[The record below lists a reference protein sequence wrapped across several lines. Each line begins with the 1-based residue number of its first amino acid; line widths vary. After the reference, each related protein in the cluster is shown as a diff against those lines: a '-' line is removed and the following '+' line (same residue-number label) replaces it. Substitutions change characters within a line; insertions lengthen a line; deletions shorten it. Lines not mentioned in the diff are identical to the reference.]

1 MSEMVKAVQE
11 TPEKRALMEGVRA
24 RVRARYGEN
33 KQIEGDYDES
43 LAAKCINGTF
53 VGKRQGG
60 AIAYRGIP
68 FVDKQP
74 IGDYRWKAPVDYV
87 ADDGVYEAY
96 YNARSPCQAEASNE
110 ATLYYQG
117 EDCLYLN
124 VWKADS
130 AAEKRPVM
138 VWIHGGA
145 FEMGATVDSNFDCD
159 SLLKEH
165 PDVIFVIVG
174 YRLGILGFFHL
185 AHLEVPTTPT
195 PRTWASW
202 TSSRPSSGSTRTS
215 RPSAATP
222 KTSPSSASRQELP
235 A

>member
-1 MSEMVKAVQE
+1 VDDV
-11 TPEKRALMEGVRA
+11 
-24 RVRARYGEN
+24 
-33 KQIEGDYDES
+33 
-43 LAAKCINGTF
+43 
-53 VGKRQGG
+53 
-60 AIAYRGIP
+60 IAFRGIP
-68 FVDKQP
+68 FVGKQP
-74 IGDYRWKAPVDYV
+74 VGEHRWKAPVDYV
-87 ADDGVYEAY
+87 ADDGVYEAHY
-96 YNARSPCQAEASNE
+96 FGTIPWQNGDVMQMGSLYPASE
-110 ATLYYQG
+110 
-117 EDCLYLN
+117 ECLYLN
-124 VWKADS
+124 VWKSTKENTD
-130 AAEKRPVM
+130 KKPVI